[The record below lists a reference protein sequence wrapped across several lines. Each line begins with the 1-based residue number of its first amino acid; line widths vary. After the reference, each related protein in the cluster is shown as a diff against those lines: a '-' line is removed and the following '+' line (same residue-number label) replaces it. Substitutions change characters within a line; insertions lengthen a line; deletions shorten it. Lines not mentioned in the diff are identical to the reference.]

1 MSADAYTALPIYALG
16 NEYFAMSY
24 IYKGS
29 SSIRQ
34 GPSELG
40 LIAVYDSTRIEII
53 LPWDGF
59 VISFPGYDVRRSGRQ
74 LSLRLNRFETYQV
87 SSDGIKLIKHTS
99 THIRLEH
106 TGVSHDQHLL
116 IAHAQYFSDY
126 SLSDAANNGT
136 CRKCPHHLQVGL
148 L

>member
-87 SSDGIKLIKHTS
+87 SSEGIQLVNHTHTHARMHARTHARKHAR
-99 THIRLEH
+99 THAR
-106 TGVSHDQHLL
+106 T
-116 IAHAQYFSDY
+116 HA
-126 SLSDAANNGT
+126 
-136 CRKCPHHLQVGL
+136 RKHARTHFIPGYVPRYRATMI
-148 L
+148 